1 MADKDTWLALERR
14 FWEAMKDRDGSSAME
29 LSDDP
34 TVVVG
39 AQGAREIPRT
49 TLGAMLEAP
58 AWRLLSYKVEDF
70 IAREAAP
77 GVVITAYRITEELS
91 VDEKPLTL
99 EAYDSSVWVERDG
112 KWVCSLHT
120 ESPAG
125 DPFGRDKT
133 KG

>member
-14 FWEAMKDRDGSSAME
+14 FWDAMKDRDGSSAMD

-39 AQGAREIPRT
+39 AQGTGEIPRT
-49 TLGAMLEAP
+49 VLGAMLDAP
-58 AWRLLSYKVEDF
+58 TWQLLSYEIEDL
-70 IAREAAP
+70 IVREVAP
-77 GVVITAYRITEELS
+77 GTAITAYKVTEELT
-91 VDEKPLTL
+91 VDGKPLTL

-112 KWVCSLHT
+112 RWVCSLHT
-120 ESPAG
+120 ESLAG
-125 DPFGRDKT
+125 DPFGRDKI